1 MKIYGKHK
9 YLRYREQEKIIKKI
23 EKELNYKEKR
33 EIV

>member
-23 EKELNYKEKR
+23 IELQRKKR
-33 EIV
+33 NSISA